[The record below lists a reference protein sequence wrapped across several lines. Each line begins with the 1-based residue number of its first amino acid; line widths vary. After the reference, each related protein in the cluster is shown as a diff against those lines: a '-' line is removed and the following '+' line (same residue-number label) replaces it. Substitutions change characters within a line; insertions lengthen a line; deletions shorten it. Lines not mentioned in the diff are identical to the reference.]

1 MINPHVVT
9 TTTFKLLDTN
19 NRPLIIVEGDEM
31 REVSIQDC
39 EDTLLSATDLV
50 TLLRSLADAI
60 STHYARD

>member
-1 MINPHVVT
+1 MTNPHVVT
-9 TTTFKLLDTN
+9 TTTFKLLDSN
-19 NRPLIIVEGDEM
+19 NRPLIVVEGDEM

-39 EDTLLSATDLV
+39 EDTLLPATDLV